1 MFFRRLREPVAR
13 PIWAKPDRE
22 RTSAETMLGGA
33 SGVLFVVLLADRF
46 GELHL
51 GLLDPR
57 SDWLSLLPALWLAL
71 TCWRSFRGLPFDRIS
86 VGIGFSGFL
95 PYLAF
100 GGRSSAHRPPF
111 PERWW
116 LGFALFSLAFLLGLI
131 LERRSK
137 AS

>member
-1 MFFRRLREPVAR
+1 VFFRRLREPVKPAL
-13 PIWAKPDRE
+13 WSQPDRGS
-22 RTSAETMLGGA
+22 TFVETMLGGA

-100 GGRSSAHRPPF
+100 GGRSSAYRPPF

-116 LGFALFSLAFLLGLI
+116 LSFALFSLAFVLGFI

>member
-22 RTSAETMLGGA
+22 LTSAETMLGGA

-71 TCWRSFRGLPFDRIS
+71 TCWRSFRGL
-86 VGIGFSGFL
+86 
-95 PYLAF
+95 
-100 GGRSSAHRPPF
+100 
-111 PERWW
+111 
-116 LGFALFSLAFLLGLI
+116 
-131 LERRSK
+131 
-137 AS
+137 

>member
-1 MFFRRLREPVAR
+1 MFFGRLREPVAR
-13 PIWAKPDRE
+13 PLWAKADRE

-33 SGVLFVVLLADRF
+33 SAILLVALLADRF
-46 GELHL
+46 GEFHL

-100 GGRSSAHRPPF
+100 GGRSSAYRPPF

-116 LGFALFSLAFLLGLI
+116 LGFALFSLAFVLGFI
-131 LERRSK
+131 LERRTKPS
-137 AS
+137 

>member
-1 MFFRRLREPVAR
+1 MFFGRLREPVER
-13 PIWAKPDRE
+13 PLWANPDRE
-22 RTSAETMLGGA
+22 RSSAETMLGGA
-33 SGVLFVVLLADRF
+33 SGVLFVALLADRF
-46 GELHL
+46 GELRL

-57 SDWLSLLPALWLAL
+57 GDWLSLLPALWLAL

-100 GGRSSAHRPPF
+100 GGRSSAYRPPF

-116 LGFALFSLAFLLGLI
+116 LGFTLFSLAFLLGFI
-131 LERRSK
+131 LERRTK